1 MRRGNQRPRV
11 VRFGARR
18 ERAVFLGGGLLTT
31 VVVGVGAGLMCHS
44 IAHQQALADSA
55 RMTEQLSNLVI
66 GPLLPGYLDREPGGA
81 AELRRVVKDRMSD
94 QTLTEVTI
102 WSADGTVV
110 YSDKAEDIGKTLP
123 PSKQLLAAVAGRTTS
138 GWEDDPPEADA
149 TSAAQAEASTAD
161 DTGPGRFVEVYTPL
175 RLKDRPPMVFE
186 AYYNYGPVD
195 ELAGRLLRQILPLVL
210 IPLVLL
216 QLIQIP
222 VGLSLGR
229 RLRRSDNER
238 IRLLQRDLS
247 ASDQERVRFATD
259 LHDGPIQELA
269 GGSYALGAVAATAG
283 DGQLPLVSRVQDVMQ
298 QSIHNLRGLMT
309 DLDRPDLRSGRLD
322 QAIPALAEKVRAEGI
337 DVELELAELP
347 NLSHEAMAT
356 LYRVVRETL
365 ANVQRSN
372 AGQVSIAL
380 ASMRGA
386 SPGEPP
392 RVRLV
397 VADDGEGVDPSRIDR
412 SSEAYLRMQLL
423 HDQVES
429 LEGELVV
436 ASAPGHGTTV
446 QVDLP
451 SRAGG
456 HGHVAAQ

>member
-1 MRRGNQRPRV
+1 MRSRRQRARV
-11 VRFGARR
+11 VRFGIRR
-18 ERAVFLGGGLLTT
+18 ELAHFVVGGLLTT
-31 VVVGVGAGLMCHS
+31 VVVGLVAVWVCQS

-55 RMTEQLSNLVI
+55 RITDRLSRMVI
-66 GPLLPGYLDREPGGA
+66 GPLLPDYLDKKPAGTG
-81 AELRRVVKDRMSD
+81 ELNRVVADRMSD
-94 QTLTEVTI
+94 GTLTEVTV

-123 PSKQLLAAVAGRTTS
+123 PSKQLLAAVAGRTS
-138 GWEDDPPEADA
+138 ACWEDDPPEADA
-149 TSAAQAEASTAD
+149 TSVAQALASTTD
-161 DTGPGRFVEVYTPL
+161 DTGPRRFVEVYTPL
-175 RLKDRPPMVFE
+175 RLEGRQPMVFE
-186 AYYNYGPVD
+186 TYFNYRPVD
-195 ELAGRLLRQILPLVL
+195 DLAGRLLRQILPLVL

-222 VGLSLGR
+222 VGLSLAR
-229 RLRRSDNER
+229 RLRRSENER

-322 QAIPALAEKVRAEGI
+322 QAIAALAEKVRAEGI

-365 ANVQRSN
+365 GNVQRSD

-412 SSEAYLRMQLL
+412 SSEAYLRIQLL

-429 LEGELVV
+429 LQGELVV
-436 ASAPGHGTTV
+436 TSAPGHGTTV
-446 QVDLP
+446 RVDLP
-451 SRAGG
+451 AL
-456 HGHVAAQ
+456 A